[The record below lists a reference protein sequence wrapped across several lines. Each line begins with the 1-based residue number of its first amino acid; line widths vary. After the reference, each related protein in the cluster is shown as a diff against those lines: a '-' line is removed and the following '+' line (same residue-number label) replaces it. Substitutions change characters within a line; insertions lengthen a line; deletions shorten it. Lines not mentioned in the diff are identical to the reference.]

1 MCTLK
6 LLDLFDSFSTGHA
19 IQSMQNK
26 PIDNKFLYLNEDIS
40 HKFYKDQGMVTLQK
54 IES

>member
-19 IQSMQNK
+19 IQFMQNK
-26 PIDNKFLYLNEDIS
+26 PIYNKFLYLNEDMS
-40 HKFYKDQGMVTLQK
+40 HKFYKDQGIGH
-54 IES
+54 IEKK